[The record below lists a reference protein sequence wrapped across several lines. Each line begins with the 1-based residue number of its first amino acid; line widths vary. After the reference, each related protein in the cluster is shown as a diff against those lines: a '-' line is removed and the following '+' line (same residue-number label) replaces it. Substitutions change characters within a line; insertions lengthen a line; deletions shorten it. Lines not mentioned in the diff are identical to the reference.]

1 MFASLEYIDIIGF
14 IAAILG
20 TFSLVPQVIKILKSR
35 TTLGVSMIMY
45 LIICIDSALW
55 LIYGLVLSLKPLII
69 QSSIILICAFTIV
82 VMKLIWK

>member
-1 MFASLEYIDIIGF
+1 MFASLEYIDVIGF

-69 QSSIILICAFTIV
+69 QSSIILICTFTIV